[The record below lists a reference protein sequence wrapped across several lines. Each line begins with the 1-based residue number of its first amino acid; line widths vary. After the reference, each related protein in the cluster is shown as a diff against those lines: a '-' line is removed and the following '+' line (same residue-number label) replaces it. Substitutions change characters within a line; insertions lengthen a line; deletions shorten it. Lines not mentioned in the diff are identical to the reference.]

1 MPEQQCCQSGAL
13 FSVVVPVR
21 ARAFWCS
28 ARSLV
33 VVVVAASALLD
44 KSSLGRHGRKRQ
56 QPVAGG
62 DRAGKF
68 RRASAGPLSDEV

>member
-1 MPEQQCCQSGAL
+1 VHFFLSSFQSA
-13 FSVVVPVR
+13 R
-21 ARAFWCS
+21 ARAFWCC
-28 ARSLV
+28 ARSLARSL

-62 DRAGKF
+62 D
-68 RRASAGPLSDEV
+68 